1 MVTMSL
7 VMRFVGA
14 KLRRLREDRFI
25 SQRDLARLAGV
36 SPTTVMQL
44 ETGQNLNP
52 RLSTI
57 RKLAEALAVDPGA
70 LVERD

>member
-1 MVTMSL
+1 
-7 VMRFVGA
+7 MRFVGA
-14 KLRRLREDRFI
+14 KLRRLREARFI

-44 ETGQNLNP
+44 ETGQNPNP

-57 RKLAEALAVDPGA
+57 RKLAEALVVDPSE
-70 LVERD
+70 LVEHD

>member
-44 ETGQNLNP
+44 ETGQNSNP

>member
-1 MVTMSL
+1 MTL

-14 KLRRLREDRFI
+14 TLRRLREDRFI
-25 SQRDLARLAGV
+25 SQRDLARLADV
-36 SPTTVMQL
+36 SPTTVMHL
-44 ETGQNLNP
+44 ETGQNPNP

>member
-44 ETGQNLNP
+44 ETGQNPNP